1 MLIAFDWL
9 KKNLYKLTFKCLSSE
24 KSNFHKQISVINF
37 SNILNFPYHLLNNSL
52 GYCLLP
58 VYLFI
63 THEKFASESSSLLK
77 AITLRIFFIRV
88 LFFRPTNCSCKSLL
102 KKHSNSLESLKRNP
116 NVGHYFSNGIISRGV
131 LKFSMLAFPT
141 YSFILMLKMRF

>member
-1 MLIAFDWL
+1 MNLFFKNRKDWYFDVYPHKNFAYFHLMPIAFDWL

-77 AITLRIFFIRV
+77 AITLRIFSFEYFFQAYQ
-88 LFFRPTNCSCKSLL
+88 LFLQVFTEK
-102 KKHSNSLESLKRNP
+102 
-116 NVGHYFSNGIISRGV
+116 
-131 LKFSMLAFPT
+131 T
-141 YSFILMLKMRF
+141 